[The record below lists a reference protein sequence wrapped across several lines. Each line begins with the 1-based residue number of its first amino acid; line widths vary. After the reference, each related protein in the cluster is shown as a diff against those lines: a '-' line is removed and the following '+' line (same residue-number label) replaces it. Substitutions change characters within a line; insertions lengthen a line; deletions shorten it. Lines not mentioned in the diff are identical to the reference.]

1 MARSE
6 WCWGIGGYGH
16 YSRLGT
22 PGIADKSPWLTCCSN
37 GGIFGFVMGDKQIGG
52 MWVIAVLNDFENQ
65 VVGRS
70 LMRLVEDWLVSEE
83 YDELWLTTD
92 PDESLTCPG
101 AAPWHGNAFIV
112 ESPQSRQRSCLSQ
125 QSSLS

>member
-1 MARSE
+1 
-6 WCWGIGGYGH
+6 
-16 YSRLGT
+16 
-22 PGIADKSPWLTCCSN
+22 
-37 GGIFGFVMGDKQIGG
+37 MGDKQIGG

-83 YDELWLTTD
+83 YDELWLTAD